1 MCQNI
6 DEIEALVAAA
16 MAKLL
21 RAQKLIKE
29 KKSKIKEKKE
39 CLKEKSNTNLDTF
52 NTIYNIISHY
62 QKYHPK
68 AMRSTKKNSSIYK
81 KIEGRLLEGY
91 TYEEICRA
99 IDGQHISPFHLGDN
113 KHKTE
118 YLQLELVVR
127 SGEKLDMFIAIFD
140 RPKTSTLKPKTA
152 RTLTAA
158 QDWLSDDEDVQRV
171 RREEGSTPVSPQPL
185 AAGWAA
191 K

>member
-6 DEIEALVAAA
+6 DEVDALVEAA

-39 CLKEKSNTNLDTF
+39 CLKEKSNINQGTF
-52 NTIYNIISHY
+52 STIYNIISHY

-68 AMRSTKKNSSIYK
+68 AMRSVKKNSSIYR
-81 KIEGRLLEGY
+81 KIETRLLEGY

-99 IDGQHISPFHLGDN
+99 IDGQHMSPFHLGDN
-113 KHKTE
+113 RHKTE

-158 QDWLSDDEDVQRV
+158 QDWLSDDEDLPDMQRDQ
-171 RREEGSTPVSPQPL
+171 GSSSVSPEPL
-185 AAGWAA
+185 AAGWVA